1 MCGNKK
7 GKSPLHINK
16 QHYWRVP
23 VCSCMCEKN
32 GGMVVNNTFSREKRS
47 LIIPVLVISIIIGM
61 VAGYMWHKHDRQK
74 TVMEKSVG
82 TPVTNVVHVDG
93 IDPVIKDLK

>member
-1 MCGNKK
+1 MFGNKK

-23 VCSCMCEKN
+23 ECSCMCEKMEN
-32 GGMVVNNTFSREKRS
+32 SVMSKKNLLFVSLVLACVIVGYSISVMSRTTARNT
-47 LIIPVLVISIIIGM
+47 
-61 VAGYMWHKHDRQK
+61 A
-74 TVMEKSVG
+74 TTEKSVG

-93 IDPVIKDLK
+93 IDPVIKDSK